1 MVKKTVIFVQELS
14 EEILVYFLYE
24 NKEKSNIQ
32 INIAC
37 LIFLYCQAFHHKH
50 LLLNKIL

>member
-24 NKEKSNIQ
+24 NKEKSNIK
-32 INIAC
+32 INNC
-37 LIFLYCQAFHHKH
+37 VPYFS
-50 LLLNKIL
+50 LLSGFSS